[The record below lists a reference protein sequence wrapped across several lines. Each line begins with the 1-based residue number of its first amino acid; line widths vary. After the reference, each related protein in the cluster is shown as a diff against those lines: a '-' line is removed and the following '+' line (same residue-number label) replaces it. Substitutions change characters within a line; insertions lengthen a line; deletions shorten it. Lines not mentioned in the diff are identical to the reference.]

1 MNLIIFRDLSRIPQ
15 YLIPYTISNN
25 CGKYKSTDTIALT
38 FTWNES
44 VQTGV
49 LACDLKILLGTYSFS
64 GSLSSDS
71 RTLSFSL
78 DFNTILPGTY
88 KMIMQKESQYDF
100 PVNNETILVVND
112 YTIVN
117 VSPNP
122 LSVRNIEITFKYDF
136 DYDSHKTYQLKQGTI
151 ENDITCT
158 VTSSNKKL
166 LSCAIT
172 NNFLSYESG
181 EAQIEIGV
189 LTCDSVDINDLQPV
203 VQSIIIEK
211 KTLLTALFTY
221 EFSNF
226 PVIGKQNFFR
236 MTTEE
241 LYDLSNIHTITV
253 KIIDYLGNERIISYT
268 KTNNEYPLI
277 FNEATFD
284 ITINFLYLPGDYIE
298 ITEII
303 DTLDRLSF
311 PQGEHVYTHPC
322 PVVISCPPLLNLNF
336 NYKCN
341 VTLTAWST
349 KDLSTLTQIT
359 IVDPS
364 NAMITYCPGCAN
376 DITLDMSTNVYTITV
391 NLPTAD
397 EYKIESIE
405 LDSIIYNNINNNYP
419 IFIRETSLMSSISE
433 VQFASDET
441 IFTVGDYPSDAYLFV
456 NNALAFPCII
466 NADNKRQCEIST
478 TANRPQNITEF
489 KFIYKW
495 IYYMIEQTA
504 EFVIYDVIPSCVNSI
519 DNIDRYA
526 INVTT
531 FTDDKFA
538 GYKMYLNGDSSYS
551 VDAEQISTKLFSYV
565 FLLQNLQN
573 GRYDSF
579 YLDNAVNCYN
589 ISSTELFYY
598 VDNSIVNII
607 YLNGTTLE
615 QGVADQFV
623 QFEFA
628 NDASFISAIKLTD
641 LDEEMTIDGKF
652 IEGECTNNLNI
663 LQCKFDMSTYYGYE
677 YAISFIST
685 CNDAEFPTNQKIVT
699 AIAPKTLS
707 TKLNFYVKDA
717 IITMKILPK
726 VLSDDVTSV
735 TLEDINDG
743 STVDVANHKLDLK
756 CYLMISASAISSFK
770 IKVEVDGEFIEYAPI
785 TVVENEIGLIYDEI
799 FLPKAQNRNY
809 DKITIP
815 LRNSIVMQQIEYVL
829 YDDVDVTNFD
839 LSSDGK
845 IFYLNFSPEIIF
857 DTYTTHSVKIKDKT
871 QLSECVYSIHIVAP
885 PQISF
890 HQTLYLTDSTY
901 KKDNFTVIYSEL
913 RLTNI
918 YVKDAN
924 GYTPLN
930 EKFVFD
936 VDTSNEII
944 FSFGYKIET
953 YGDYYYDIDTEI
965 IVLALEYKNLFNF
978 IVFLQVGKLS
988 HAANSPY
995 FPNLIIILP

>member
-1 MNLIIFRDLSRIPQ
+1 
-15 YLIPYTISNN
+15 
-25 CGKYKSTDTIALT
+25 
-38 FTWNES
+38 
-44 VQTGV
+44 
-49 LACDLKILLGTYSFS
+49 
-64 GSLSSDS
+64 
-71 RTLSFSL
+71 
-78 DFNTILPGTY
+78 
-88 KMIMQKESQYDF
+88 MIMQKESQYDF

-322 PVVISCPPLLNLNF
+322 PMVISCPPLLNLNF

-478 TANRPQNITEF
+478 TANRPQNLSYT
-489 KFIYKW
+489 
-495 IYYMIEQTA
+495 M
-504 EFVIYDVIPSCVNSI
+504 
-519 DNIDRYA
+519 
-526 INVTT
+526 
-531 FTDDKFA
+531 
-538 GYKMYLNGDSSYS
+538 SS
-551 VDAEQISTKLFSYV
+551 L
-565 FLLQNLQN
+565 
-573 GRYDSF
+573 
-579 YLDNAVNCYN
+579 
-589 ISSTELFYY
+589 
-598 VDNSIVNII
+598 
-607 YLNGTTLE
+607 
-615 QGVADQFV
+615 
-623 QFEFA
+623 
-628 NDASFISAIKLTD
+628 
-641 LDEEMTIDGKF
+641 
-652 IEGECTNNLNI
+652 
-663 LQCKFDMSTYYGYE
+663 
-677 YAISFIST
+677 
-685 CNDAEFPTNQKIVT
+685 
-699 AIAPKTLS
+699 
-707 TKLNFYVKDA
+707 
-717 IITMKILPK
+717 
-726 VLSDDVTSV
+726 
-735 TLEDINDG
+735 
-743 STVDVANHKLDLK
+743 
-756 CYLMISASAISSFK
+756 
-770 IKVEVDGEFIEYAPI
+770 
-785 TVVENEIGLIYDEI
+785 
-799 FLPKAQNRNY
+799 
-809 DKITIP
+809 
-815 LRNSIVMQQIEYVL
+815 
-829 YDDVDVTNFD
+829 
-839 LSSDGK
+839 
-845 IFYLNFSPEIIF
+845 
-857 DTYTTHSVKIKDKT
+857 
-871 QLSECVYSIHIVAP
+871 
-885 PQISF
+885 
-890 HQTLYLTDSTY
+890 
-901 KKDNFTVIYSEL
+901 
-913 RLTNI
+913 
-918 YVKDAN
+918 
-924 GYTPLN
+924 
-930 EKFVFD
+930 
-936 VDTSNEII
+936 
-944 FSFGYKIET
+944 
-953 YGDYYYDIDTEI
+953 
-965 IVLALEYKNLFNF
+965 LAL
-978 IVFLQVGKLS
+978 IQ
-988 HAANSPY
+988 
-995 FPNLIIILP
+995 LITLIA